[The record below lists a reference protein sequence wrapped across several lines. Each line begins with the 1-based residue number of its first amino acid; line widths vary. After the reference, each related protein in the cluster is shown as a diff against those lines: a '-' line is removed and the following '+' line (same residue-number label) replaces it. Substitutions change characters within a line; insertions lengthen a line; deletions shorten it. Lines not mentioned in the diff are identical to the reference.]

1 MEVFDIS
8 DELKNSSIIKK
19 IDKLHKYMNYFI
31 VNIC

>member
-8 DELKNSSIIKK
+8 DELKNKKKKKK